1 MFYKYDKGALFQVG
15 NNSDRLR
22 DADKM
27 MWRIWRCKGEREGVE
42 REDGQVFDLRQKKGP
57 E

>member
-1 MFYKYDKGALFQVG
+1 MFYKNDKGALFQVG